1 MREVINGKDDKISS
15 GEKASRS
22 RARKLKAL
30 FGRPEIMS
38 VTEFSKIS
46 AVLNRAIKKAKQS

>member
-1 MREVINGKDDKISS
+1 MTKSQAVKRLQEAEQKI
-15 GEKASRS
+15 
-22 RARKLKAL
+22 LKAL